1 MKRAYRKWI
10 KIAAAV
16 LIVFFLP
23 GMEADAQTKVM
34 PDGSIFDAV
43 YYAAAYPDV
52 VAVYGTGEAALYQH
66 YVTFGRAE
74 GRQGSADFDPV
85 FYAATYPD
93 VVAAYGYNEAALYQH
108 YITVGKRE
116 GRLGVAPGSAAS
128 KPEVAGVNATSVV
141 RRSTMQVYLNYPGEA
156 SAAVQLAADCY
167 VTKIEFYADFDA
179 SSEIW
184 AEAVSLVNA
193 ELRDYERCL
202 ISGARLTQRS
212 RNRWD
217 LTFDR
222 LSTNAEEEAVDAMVG
237 QLLPAFN
244 KGTDYEKI
252 RAVHD
257 YLSGTIAYSF
267 NTVYNEA
274 DERSGYD
281 GLYHKTT
288 VCTGYA
294 LLFQKFMDEMGIP
307 CYIGTGSN
315 HAWNIVMLDDQ
326 WYHVDCTNDRQNGKV
341 VYNYFLI
348 GSDKTGYTEWSYIPL
363 ASTGYAY

>member
-1 MKRAYRKWI
+1 MKRAYQNWI

-16 LIVFFLP
+16 MIVFFMA
-23 GMEADAQTKVM
+23 GMPVNAQTKVM
-34 PDGSIFDAV
+34 PDGGLFDAV

-52 VAVYGTGEAALYQH
+52 VAVYGTGEAALYRH
-66 YVTFGRAE
+66 YVTCGRAE
-74 GRQGSADFDPV
+74 GRQGCADFDPV
-85 FYAATYPD
+85 FYAAAYPD

-108 YITVGKRE
+108 YLTVGKRE
-116 GRLGVAPGSAAS
+116 GRLAVTPGSAAS

-141 RRSTMQVYLNYPGEA
+141 RRDNMQVYLNYPGEA
-156 SAAVQLAADCY
+156 AAAVETAADCY
-167 VTKIEFYADFDA
+167 VTKIEFYADFDV

-184 AEAVSLVNA
+184 NEACKLVDA
-193 ELRDYERCL
+193 ELRDYARCL
-202 ISGARLTQRS
+202 ISGAQLTRRS
-212 RNRWD
+212 SKRWD
-217 LTFDR
+217 LTFMR
-222 LSTNAEEEAVDAMVG
+222 LSTNAEEEAVDAMVE
-237 QLLPAFN
+237 QLLPLFD
-244 KGTDYEKI
+244 KGSDYDKI

-257 YLSGTIAYSF
+257 YLCRTISYSVE
-267 NTVYNEA
+267 TVYNEA

-281 GLYHKTT
+281 GLYHYTT

-294 LLFQKFMDEMGIP
+294 LLFQKFMDRMGIP

-315 HAWNIVMLDDQ
+315 HAWNIVLLNDQ

>member
-1 MKRAYRKWI
+1 MKRGYWGRI
-10 KIAAAV
+10 MIAAAV
-16 LIVFFLP
+16 MIVFLLP
-23 GMEADAQTKVM
+23 GMPVKAQTKVM
-34 PDGSIFDAV
+34 PDGGLFDAV

-52 VAVYGTGEAALYQH
+52 VAVLGADEAALYWH
-66 YVTFGRAE
+66 YVTYGRAE
-74 GRQGSADFDPV
+74 GRQGCADFDPV
-85 FYAATYPD
+85 FYAAAYPD
-93 VVAAYGYNEAALYQH
+93 VVAAYGYNEAALYRH

-116 GRLGVAPGSAAS
+116 GRLAVTPGSAAS

-141 RRSTMQVYLNYPGEA
+141 RRDNMQVYLNYPGEA
-156 SAAVQLAADCY
+156 AAAVQMAADCY
-167 VTKIEFYADFDA
+167 VSKIEFYADFDV

-184 AEAVSLVNA
+184 DEAVRLVDA

-202 ISGARLTQRS
+202 ISGARLTRRS
-212 RNRWD
+212 GSRWD

-237 QLLPAFN
+237 QLLPLFT
-244 KGTDYEKI
+244 KGTDYEKV

-257 YLSGTIAYSF
+257 YLCRTISYSF
-267 NTVYNEA
+267 DTVYNEA

-281 GLYHKTT
+281 GLYHHTT

-294 LLFQKFMDEMGIP
+294 LLFQKFMDELGIP
-307 CYIGTGSN
+307 CYIGTGSS
-315 HAWNIVMLDDQ
+315 HAWNIVMLNDR

-363 ASTGYAY
+363 SPTGYDY

>member
-1 MKRAYRKWI
+1 MKRAYRNVI
-10 KIAAAV
+10 GIAAAV
-16 LIVFFLP
+16 LILFFLP
-23 GMEADAQTKVM
+23 GMQADARTKVM
-34 PDGSIFDAV
+34 PDGRLFDAV

-66 YVTFGRAE
+66 YVLFGRAE
-74 GRQGSADFDPV
+74 GRQGCADFDPV
-85 FYAATYPD
+85 FYAAAYPD

-116 GRLGVAPGSAAS
+116 GRLAVTPGSAAS

-141 RRSTMQVYLNYPGEA
+141 RRDTMQVYLSYPGEA
-156 SAAVQLAADCY
+156 AAAVQTAADCY
-167 VTKIEFYADFDA
+167 VTRIEFYADFDV
-179 SSEIW
+179 STEIW
-184 AEAVSLVNA
+184 NEATKLVES

-202 ISGARLTQRS
+202 ISGAQMRRRS
-212 RNRWD
+212 SNRWD
-217 LTFDR
+217 LTFQR

-237 QLLPAFN
+237 QLLPALD
-244 KGTDYEKI
+244 KGSDYDKI

-257 YLSGTIAYSF
+257 YLCRTISYSF
-267 NTVYNEA
+267 DTVYNEA

-281 GLYHKTT
+281 GLYHNTT

-315 HAWNIVMLDDQ
+315 HAWNIVMLNDQ

-341 VYNYFLI
+341 VYNNFLI

-363 ASTGYAY
+363 APTGYVY

>member
-1 MKRAYRKWI
+1 MKKVYRNGI
-10 KIAAAV
+10 RIIAAV
-16 LIVFFLP
+16 MIVFLMQGLP
-23 GMEADAQTKVM
+23 AQAQTKVM
-34 PDGSIFDAV
+34 PDGGLFDAE

-52 VAVYGTGEAALYQH
+52 VAALGTSEAALYRH
-66 YVTFGRAE
+66 YVTCGRAE
-74 GRQGSADFDPV
+74 GRQGCADFDPV
-85 FYAATYPD
+85 FYAAAYPD

-116 GRLGVAPGSAAS
+116 GRLGVTPGSAAS

-141 RRSTMQVYLNYPGEA
+141 RRDTMQVYLSYPGEA
-156 SAAVQLAADCY
+156 AAAVQTAADCY
-167 VTKIEFYADFDA
+167 VTRIEFYADFDA
-179 SSEIW
+179 SEEIW
-184 AEAVSLVNA
+184 DEAVSLVNL
-193 ELRDYERCL
+193 ELRDYARCL
-202 ISGARLTQRS
+202 ISGARLRQRAS
-212 RNRWD
+212 NRWD

-222 LSTNAEEEAVDAMVG
+222 LSTNAEEEAVDALVS
-237 QLLPAFN
+237 QLLPIFN
-244 KGTDYEKI
+244 TGTDYEKV

-257 YLSGTIAYSF
+257 YLCRTISYSF
-267 NTVYNEA
+267 DTVYNGA

-281 GLYHKTT
+281 GLYHQTT

-307 CYIGTGSN
+307 CYIGTGSS

-348 GSDKTGYTEWSYIPL
+348 GSDKTGYTQWSYIPL
-363 ASTGYAY
+363 ASTGYSY

>member
-1 MKRAYRKWI
+1 MKRAYRNWF

-16 LIVFFLP
+16 LFVCFLP
-23 GMEADAQTKVM
+23 GMPVDAQTKVM
-34 PDGSIFDAV
+34 PDGGVFDPAF
-43 YYAAAYPDV
+43 YAAAYPDV
-52 VAVYGTGEAALYQH
+52 VAVLGSNEAALYQH
-66 YVTFGRAE
+66 YVTCGRAE
-74 GRQGSADFDPV
+74 GRQGCADFDPV
-85 FYAATYPD
+85 FYAAAYPD

-116 GRLGVAPGSAAS
+116 GRLGVTPGSAAS
-128 KPEVAGVNATSVV
+128 KPEAAGVTATSVV
-141 RRSTMQVYLNYPGEA
+141 RRDRMQVYLNYPGEA
-156 SAAVQLAADCY
+156 AAAVETAADCY
-167 VTKIEFYADFDA
+167 VTRIEFYADFDV
-179 SSEIW
+179 SNEIW
-184 AEAVSLVNA
+184 DEAVRLVEA

-202 ISGARLTQRS
+202 ISGAKLTRRS

-222 LSTNAEEEAVDAMVG
+222 LSTIAEEEAVDSMVA
-237 QLLPAFN
+237 QLLPLFN

-257 YLSGTIAYSF
+257 YLCRTISYSF
-267 NTVYNEA
+267 DTVYNEA

-281 GLYHKTT
+281 GLYHYTT

-315 HAWNIVMLDDQ
+315 HAWNIVLLDDQ

-348 GSDKTGYTEWSYIPL
+348 GSDNTGYTEWSYIPL